1 MMNKYIPNS
10 LIAIIFFTA
19 ALLQTQCTS
28 PQEKTMTK
36 EEMIKRGAYLVN
48 YGGCNECHSPKIY
61 TDMGPVYDTTK
72 LLSGHQQGLRIPK
85 VDTSLIGTDKWYLGN
100 IDQTAWVG
108 PWGVSFSANLTPD
121 VRTGIGAWTEDLFIK
136 AMKNGLHLGVGRP
149 ILPPMPFMGLAALR
163 DEDLKSVFAYLKSI
177 KPIDNKVP
185 DPIPP
190 NEVAARYGK

>member
-1 MMNKYIPNS
+1 M
-10 LIAIIFFTA
+10 LTLADATIAILQKY
-19 ALLQTQCTS
+19 LL
-28 PQEKTMTK
+28 KWDL
-36 EEMIKRGAYLVN
+36 Y
-48 YGGCNECHSPKIY
+48 H
-61 TDMGPVYDTTK
+61 DTTK
-72 LLSGHQQGLRIPK
+72 LLSGHQQGLYIPR
-85 VDTSLIGTDKWYLGN
+85 VDTALIGPGKWYLANG
-100 IDQTAWVG
+100 DLTAWVG

-121 VRTGIGAWTEDLFIK
+121 VRTGIGAWTEELFIK

-149 ILPPMPFMGLAALR
+149 ILPPMPFMGLAGLK